1 MAALTTSAETH
12 ASQLALTQLLLGCL
26 VQHGAHHAVALGALM
41 TLFRHLALQYPCCAD
56 ESRQFLEQTLAE
68 LDGNAGPLHVPAPT
82 HTH

>member
-1 MAALTTSAETH
+1 MASLTTPTETN

-56 ESRQFLEQTLAE
+56 DSRQFLQQTLAE
-68 LDGNAGPLHVPAPT
+68 LDGNAGPLHVPGITRA
-82 HTH
+82 H